1 MSGQLQATDVTYMR
15 LSGDRGWQKHAK
27 LHSVAFTAASH
38 DGAVLTVAEAETQRQ
53 RECLS
58 LPRDIVQASLNG
70 GSTLRLTARGTPLR
84 KIALTFASAG
94 ELDLFAKRIHAI
106 TRVRGIEQLPG
117 PSLTAEAAM
126 AAQTEPLPDL
136 SAPVVQAYAARLLFD
151 DRFHEFVC
159 QLGEFFCGLTAR
171 LPASTASAAAA
182 ASGSGFAVAQGSG
195 QKRRRGAESGAAD
208 DNDTHD
214 PDRVAAAAAAAAA
227 GGALDSTAAASGI
240 TAGQQST
247 HSESVLQPR
256 SLMNSVTM
264 QRAQMPATPI
274 SAAQPSS
281 STAAHG
287 RAAAPTSVTPAAGY
301 MPAKHSVQQ
310 QQQQQQQLVN
320 HHRAAAAAA
329 VTPAPEAELTPPDAV
344 RSSVRGAH
352 QSNGHSGAN
361 SAAGSAAVTRVHSP
375 RAVYPQQQQ
384 QQLAEAQRQQARMQ
398 HAAQQHQQQQQQQ
411 RQYQHQLQLQQQQ
424 QQLQRQLQ
432 QQQFMRPQSVS
443 EAQQAQRR
451 AATQPAMHRA
461 AVPAAAAAAVT
472 DDNST
477 AAAPPAKRKR
487 GRPAAK
493 NAVAAAATAD
503 SQASVVSVAAA
514 VPSVRKSVA
523 ERFST
528 AVVGGRT
535 PRGERAAL
543 YAELKS
549 LWEAVYVLEDCWPF
563 RKPVKP
569 STPGYKVSL

>member
-1 MSGQLQATDVTYMR
+1 MSGKLQATDVTYMR

-38 DGAVLTVAEAETQRQ
+38 DSAVLTVAEGETQRQ

-70 GSTLRLTARGTPLR
+70 SSTLRLTARGTPLR
-84 KIALTFASAG
+84 KIALTFSSAG

-182 ASGSGFAVAQGSG
+182 ASGPGFAVAQESG
-195 QKRRRGAESGAAD
+195 QKRKRGADSEAVD
-208 DNDTHD
+208 DDDAHEHNT
-214 PDRVAAAAAAAAA
+214 AAAAAATAVA
-227 GGALDSTAAASGI
+227 GCAVDSTAAASGF
-240 TAGQQST
+240 TAGQRSA

-256 SLMNSVTM
+256 SLMNS
-264 QRAQMPATPI
+264 ATPS
-274 SAAQPSS
+274 SAAQASS
-281 STAAHG
+281 STAAYG
-287 RAAAPTSVTPAAGY
+287 RATAPASVTPAAGY
-301 MPAKHSVQQ
+301 MPVAHSLQQQQ

-320 HHRAAAAAA
+320 HHRAAAAAV

-344 RSSVRGAH
+344 RSSVRGGL
-352 QSNGHSGAN
+352 QSSVFNAN

-375 RAVYPQQQQ
+375 RAVYPQQQ

-398 HAAQQHQQQQQQQ
+398 HAAQQHQQQQQ
-411 RQYQHQLQLQQQQ
+411 RQYQHQLQLQHQQQ
-424 QQLQRQLQ
+424 QSQRQLQ

-443 EAQQAQRR
+443 EAQQAQRHT
-451 AATQPAMHRA
+451 APQPAVRRA
-461 AVPAAAAAAVT
+461 AVPAAAAAAAAATAAAAT
-472 DDNST
+472 DDSSST
-477 AAAPPAKRKR
+477 AAPAAKRKR
-487 GRPAAK
+487 GRPATK
-493 NAVAAAATAD
+493 NAAAAAAD

-523 ERFST
+523 ERFSA
-528 AVVGGRT
+528 AVVGGKT